1 MKEPVANPTTVDIA
15 HNERL
20 VLPEDAKLPLPRP
33 LNVAEVP
40 PELRDAWMQHMVNGF
55 QQNQQMFK
63 SILAAFMKPYR
74 LTVIFYA
81 AMFVVGLGLFLTA
94 AIMGLTRGDR
104 VVAISFAGLSVTAL
118 LTFFIRQPLRALEE
132 NLECITWLGVAFNTY
147 WSRLM
152 YATDANRIQADL
164 KAAEDDFRSSVEKLI
179 ETHDEL
185 RNKRPG

>member
-1 MKEPVANPTTVDIA
+1 MNEPVAKPTVVDIP

-20 VLPEDAKLPLPRP
+20 VLPEEAKLPLPRP
-33 LNVAEVP
+33 GNMAEVP
-40 PELRDAWMQHMVNGF
+40 PELRNAWMQHMINGF

-63 SILAAFMKPYR
+63 STLAAFMKPYR

-81 AMFVVGLGLFLTA
+81 AMFVVGIGLFLA
-94 AIMGLTRGDR
+94 AVVIGFTKGDR
-104 VVAISFAGLSVTAL
+104 VIAVSFAGLSITAF

-152 YATDANRIQADL
+152 YATDANRIQEDLEAADD
-164 KAAEDDFRSSVEKLI
+164 AFRSSVKQLI
-179 ETHDEL
+179 KTHDEL
-185 RNKRPG
+185 RKNRPA